1 MLIEKEQER
10 IRADVLNMA
19 MLTNIESNYG
29 IMFLLIYFRCYYI
42 IFVGERTNLE
52 ESVLGGVLKIMN
64 RKLSEVMRKKA
75 GTYILDTC
83 FHYINILRITLDNFK
98 AQNCGCQQLW
108 GFN

>member
-52 ESVLGGVLKIMN
+52 ESVLGGVLKI
-64 RKLSEVMRKKA
+64 
-75 GTYILDTC
+75 YI
-83 FHYINILRITLDNFK
+83 
-98 AQNCGCQQLW
+98 QQAKQIRS
-108 GFN
+108 